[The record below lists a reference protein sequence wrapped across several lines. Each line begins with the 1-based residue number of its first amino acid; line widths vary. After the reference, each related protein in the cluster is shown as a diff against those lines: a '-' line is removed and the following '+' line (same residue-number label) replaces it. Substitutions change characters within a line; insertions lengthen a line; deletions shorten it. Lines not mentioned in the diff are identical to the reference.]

1 MLTGKNKQIRIINNK
16 NNTVKSKST
25 TGLQCSP
32 YNMKCNS
39 NKNKEIKHEVRL
51 TK

>member
-25 TGLQCSP
+25 TGFQCSP
-32 YNMKCNS
+32 YTMKYNS
-39 NKNKEIKHEVRL
+39 DKNKEIKHEVRL
-51 TK
+51 KK